1 MTFQIDVFTL
11 FPEYIT
17 GPSSLALLGKAQE
30 QDLVSIKA
38 YNFRDY
44 TYDVHHSVDDQP
56 YGGGAGMVLSAKPIF
71 DAIKDVKPQRP
82 LYVLSASGRKFDQK
96 FARELSLGE
105 GFSLISGRYEGI
117 DQRVGDE
124 LADGEISIG
133 DFILAGGEVAA
144 LVVIEAVT
152 RLIPGVMGNDESH
165 IQESFDI
172 SDLSTNDLV
181 EFPQYTR
188 PADFEGYKVPDVLL
202 SGNHKEIA
210 KWRLEQSK
218 LRTAKNRPDLL
229 GNSD

>member
-152 RLIPGVMGNDESH
+152 RLIPGVMGND
-165 IQESFDI
+165 
-172 SDLSTNDLV
+172 
-181 EFPQYTR
+181 
-188 PADFEGYKVPDVLL
+188 
-202 SGNHKEIA
+202 
-210 KWRLEQSK
+210 
-218 LRTAKNRPDLL
+218 
-229 GNSD
+229 

>member
-56 YGGGAGMVLSAKPIF
+56 YGGRAGKVLSAKPIF

-172 SDLSTNDLV
+172 SDLS
-181 EFPQYTR
+181 
-188 PADFEGYKVPDVLL
+188 VLL